1 MALRDLNIQ
10 PEYRTKISNIPK
22 EFIVPLLQEGVL
34 YRRAVGFFSSSAL
47 MEISKGIGTLISN
60 GGRIQL
66 VASPNLSKEDI
77 EAIDKGYK
85 TRRDVISSALLRELP
100 DVNDLSLEEKDRF
113 NLLANLIANGFMDIK
128 IAVVDDSN
136 GLGIYH
142 EKLGLVEDASGDVVA
157 FTGSMNES
165 KTAMLDNYGAVDV
178 FKSWNDPEGRVEMKS
193 AAFASIWDGTEIGI
207 ATYEFPEVSEAIK
220 ANYLQGSPK
229 LDIDRLDKD
238 ADVKKEIAGQ
248 FGYPRI
254 PQFEGFSIRE
264 YQNEA
269 VEKWL
274 DESGRGLF
282 DMATGTGKTITALI
296 ALTRLYEKLDGR
308 LFVIIACPQKHLVEQ
323 WVEDL
328 ELFGVKP
335 IVGHSESSQRNWKK
349 MLKDAI
355 ADHKLGLEN
364 ARFACLISTNQSLSS
379 QWMQDCLYRLKSDV
393 LLIAD
398 EAHNL
403 GAPNYRKILDGKYA
417 YRLALSAT
425 FNRHHDEEGTEV
437 LRQYFGETCIEYP
450 LEQAIHDG
458 MLTKYKYIP
467 VPVTLDEDE
476 LEEYQR
482 LTKELGKCFKSSGN
496 GRRVITS
503 RGEIIAQQRARVV
516 AAARNKLNVLQQ
528 LISGY
533 AQDEHLL
540 VYCGAASLMDD
551 NVASEDMETDL
562 RQISVV
568 VDMLGN
574 DLGMSVSKF
583 TSEEDM
589 SEREV
594 LKREFSNGNIQA
606 LVAIKCL
613 DEGVNIPN
621 IRTAFMLASTTNP
634 KEYIQRR
641 GRLLRL
647 SPGKDYAEIYDLIT
661 LPFSTEDA
669 SSLPLDD
676 LRGMYTLINN
686 ELERGFEFARY
697 ALNFADAQRTLD
709 EISDSYRLDELKM
722 LIERREME
730 A

>member
-47 MEISKGIGTLISN
+47 MEISKGIGALISN

-66 VASPNLSKEDI
+66 IASPNLSKEDI
-77 EAIDKGYK
+77 AAIDKGYK

-100 DVNDLSLEEKDRF
+100 DINNLSLEEKDRF

-128 IAVVDDSN
+128 IAVVDDNS

-165 KTAMLDNYGAVDV
+165 KTAMLDNYGAIDV

-207 ATYEFPEVSEAIK
+207 ATYEFPEVSEVIK
-220 ANYLQGSPK
+220 TNYLQGSPK
-229 LDIDRLDKD
+229 LDIDRLSTD
-238 ADVKKEIAGQ
+238 ADVKQEITGQ

-254 PQFEGFSIRE
+254 PQIEGFSIRE
-264 YQNEA
+264 YQDEA

-328 ELFGVKP
+328 KLFGVKP
-335 IVGHSESSQRNWKK
+335 IIGHSESSQHNWNK

-355 ADHKLGLEN
+355 VDHKLGLEN

-379 QWMQDCLYRLKSDV
+379 QWMQDCLYRLKPDV

-403 GAPNYRKILDGKYA
+403 GAPNYRKILNEKYA

-482 LTKELGKCFKSSGN
+482 LTRELGKCFKSSGN
-496 GRRVITS
+496 GGKAITP

-516 AAARNKLNVLQQ
+516 AAARNKLNVLRQ

-594 LKREFSNGNIQA
+594 LKREFTNGNIQA

-676 LRGMYTLINN
+676 IRGMYTLINN

-697 ALNFADAQRTLD
+697 ALNFANAQRTLD
-709 EISDSYRLDELKM
+709 EISDSYRLDELRM